1 MISERK
7 NSAKYSL
14 IFVSLSMAGIL
25 ISSCTQPPPPQN
37 HFYRLGTPE
46 PHIVHQNAPIQGK
59 IMIKTMRA
67 DGLASQRPIVYSE
80 KTRPFEVRQ
89 YNYHY
94 WFEAPPTMLQLQLI
108 DHFRTARA
116 AKTIKTSDATGDG
129 GCNVLGHVRRFERI
143 IHDQTHSTVL
153 VEIDLRLEGADHSGS
168 LFSESY
174 LSEAPLAGGRME
186 EMVRAFSNTV
196 TAIFDQ
202 FLSDL
207 IESSVTCV

>member
-46 PHIVHQNAPIQGK
+46 PHIVHQNAPLQGK

-116 AKTIKTSDATGDG
+116 AKTIKTSEATGDG
-129 GCNVLGHVRRFERI
+129 G
-143 IHDQTHSTVL
+143 
-153 VEIDLRLEGADHSGS
+153 
-168 LFSESY
+168 
-174 LSEAPLAGGRME
+174 
-186 EMVRAFSNTV
+186 
-196 TAIFDQ
+196 
-202 FLSDL
+202 
-207 IESSVTCV
+207 

>member
-1 MISERK
+1 MINERK
-7 NSAKYSL
+7 NFAQYSL
-14 IFVSLSMAGIL
+14 VFMSLWVGGIL

-37 HFYRLGTPE
+37 HFYRLGAPE
-46 PHIVHQNAPIQGK
+46 PHIVHQNAPIEGK

-67 DGLASQRPIVYSE
+67 DGLAGQRPIVYSE

-108 DHFRTARA
+108 DHLRTARA
-116 AKTIKTSDATGDG
+116 AKIIKTSEVAGDG

-143 IHDQTHSTVL
+143 IHDQKYSTVL
-153 VEIDLRLEGADHSGS
+153 VEIDLRLEGADHSVS
-168 LFSESY
+168 LFTESY
-174 LSEAPLAGGRME
+174 LSEAPLAGNQMD

-207 IESSVTCV
+207 IDSSVTCV